1 MNAASSPRRDVSSLS
16 LHDMPLDYPF
26 DLHWTA
32 QDLADAVVIPLHAI
46 DDTPPANDAR
56 AHRPR
61 PHRLFRY
68 ANTAPQSRFRVG

>member
-1 MNAASSPRRDVSSLS
+1 MNAASSPRRVVPSLS
-16 LHDMPLDYPF
+16 SHDFPLDYPF

-32 QDLADAVVIPLHAI
+32 QDLADAMVIPLHDI
-46 DDTPPANDAR
+46 DVTPPANDAR

-68 ANTAPQSRFRVG
+68 ASSAPQSRFRVG